1 MNNKSNKRK
10 LTLLVEDNLVKTLK
24 VKAIQYD
31 MSVSGLVELLA
42 RAIQDDK
49 KLVDALKDK
58 YIKE

>member
-1 MNNKSNKRK
+1 MNNRANKRK

-42 RAIQDDK
+42 KAIQDDK
-49 KLVDALKDK
+49 KLIGALKDK
-58 YIKE
+58 YNDN